1 MPDFVNGN
9 ELLQCL
15 ATAIRDAKDV
25 RLAVAFWGDGAAD
38 ALGIDEGFGAKFRIV
53 CNLMSGGTNPNEIR
67 RLQVRGAEVR
77 QLNDLHAKVGVTD
90 DLSFLGSSNMST
102 NGLGDEGSGASWREA
117 NIVYRNSRPEIEK
130 IFEEFWRDSTE
141 ISKADLQNAEAV
153 WTARR
158 KGNAVAS
165 VGVAKRSLLDVLRTS
180 PEYLGALNVRMV
192 VYDTVTDPEELAIL
206 DRAEAEAQ
214 QRYNGPFEVYWDW
227 ESMETEAADAYL
239 VDFDWP
245 AKGKID
251 EGNLYRR
258 EKHNFKDFSNEAG
271 IFHAVLEIETIEG
284 ITFGAA
290 DKFAIRGAFHRY
302 VQDGH
307 KGEYESQR
315 SYNFP
320 ISELA
325 PYLPPNK

>member
-1 MPDFVNGN
+1 MPDFVSGN

-15 ATAIRDAKDV
+15 STALRDAKDV

-67 RLQVRGAEVR
+67 RLQGRGAEVR
-77 QLNDLHAKVGVTD
+77 QLNDLHAKIGVTD
-90 DLSFLGSSNMST
+90 DLSFLGSSNMSA
-102 NGLGDEGSGASWREA
+102 NGLGDEGYGASWREA
-117 NIVYRNSRPEIEK
+117 NIVYRNARPEIEK
-130 IFEEFWRDSTE
+130 IFEEFWQDSTE
-141 ISKADLQNAEAV
+141 INEADLKNAEAA
-153 WTARR
+153 WAARR

-180 PEYLGALNVRMV
+180 PEYLDALNVRMV
-192 VYDTVTDPEELAIL
+192 VYDTVTDPEELAVL

-245 AKGKID
+245 ANGKID
-251 EGNLYRR
+251 GGNLYRR
-258 EKHNFKDFSNEAG
+258 AKHNFKDFPNEAG

-290 DKFAIRGAFHRY
+290 DKSAIRGAFHRY
-302 VQDGH
+302 VRDGH
-307 KGEYESQR
+307 KGEDENQR

-320 ISELA
+320 ISELV
-325 PYLPPNK
+325 PYLPPTK